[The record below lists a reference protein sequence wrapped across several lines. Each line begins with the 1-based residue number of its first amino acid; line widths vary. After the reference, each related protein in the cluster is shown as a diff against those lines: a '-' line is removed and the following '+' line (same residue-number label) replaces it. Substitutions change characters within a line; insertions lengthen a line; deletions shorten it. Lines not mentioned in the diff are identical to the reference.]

1 MLTRRATHS
10 RPRMQNRPVS
20 LIRLAGLPLSLTLL
34 SILAGSVINRVM
46 VVELGLPVIL
56 AGLFI
61 AIPLLISP
69 VRIWL
74 GHLSDAYPLWG
85 RRREPYLM
93 LGALLSGF
101 GVALSVALVVQTP
114 PLASGATA
122 WILLGLLLYGVGR
135 NLTGNTFQ
143 ALLTDRFAAGVARA
157 RAANLYEVIKLLGL
171 VGGAG
176 VLGLAL
182 RPYSNERLVLVVAL
196 LSALAVLLSVLGAL
210 GQEPRSARLR
220 KAAEAARAASF
231 RHSFRTL
238 VWEDPQARLF
248 LLVIMLTV
256 LGTQMQ
262 DVLMEPYAGLVLGMD
277 VAATTR
283 LTMFWGLG
291 ALASILLSG
300 LVLVRWLGLARLY
313 RLGIGLLLPLFV
325 LVVLAGVLQRPL
337 LLQLSVL
344 GLGLSSG
351 LAAASLLAQAVE
363 FTSARSAG
371 LLLGVWGLGFQLGR
385 ALASVLGAGLVDL
398 MNLMTDDAP
407 LLAYG
412 AGFAVEAALLMGALL
427 AYGRLRLRAA
437 CALSGGGH

>member
-1 MLTRRATHS
+1 
-10 RPRMQNRPVS
+10 MQNRPVS

-157 RAANLYEVIKLLGL
+157 RAANLYEVIKL
-171 VGGAG
+171 
-176 VLGLAL
+176 
-182 RPYSNERLVLVVAL
+182 
-196 LSALAVLLSVLGAL
+196 
-210 GQEPRSARLR
+210 
-220 KAAEAARAASF
+220 
-231 RHSFRTL
+231 
-238 VWEDPQARLF
+238 
-248 LLVIMLTV
+248 LTV